1 MYCQK
6 TINLYDWGW
15 YMLLEGN
22 LSIDSAVEGTGWRKK
37 ISILFIF
44 IVRSSIT
51 SERLL
56 QIHLPWNCQTI
67 NTYRRFKK
75 WNILKKIMSEQL
87 SGSPSVRVEVLAIR
101 HQVRSN
107 LHLCRGIFWSESVVI
122 IYCSHVCTIFY
133 WILKDVQIVFDLL
146 LIWDKAQ
153 SFFQSKGFH
162 SWAALCEEL
171 IFFSLNRKWL

>member
-1 MYCQK
+1 
-6 TINLYDWGW
+6 
-15 YMLLEGN
+15 
-22 LSIDSAVEGTGWRKK
+22 
-37 ISILFIF
+37 
-44 IVRSSIT
+44 
-51 SERLL
+51 
-56 QIHLPWNCQTI
+56 
-67 NTYRRFKK
+67 
-75 WNILKKIMSEQL
+75 MSEQL

-107 LHLCRGIFWSESVVI
+107 LHLSRGIFWSESVVI

-171 IFFSLNRKWL
+171 IFLSLNRK